1 MQGER
6 TAGGAEACPEE
17 VLNVLPCGWS
27 LEGRSG
33 LDFDAELART
43 AEPPLAHPDGF
54 FALIF
59 SLGAFTRMDEGWA
72 ERLLE
77 LRRLLADDGLGV
89 VRLSAP
95 ADFERLTG
103 ASWEDSLVGMTVLSA
118 LNGTPTR
125 TVFHSDWWLR
135 SHWGRAFEIVSIQ
148 EAAGRWAVLRRNRG
162 SPGPDELERPEP
174 AEERELAAAVA
185 NTELLGGQL
194 NLLQGRYRRELEEMN
209 RELMRRSFSA
219 AEFEW
224 ARGGPGSPAARVAA
238 EYEATTSW
246 KLTRPLRALGALLR
260 RLR

>member
-1 MQGER
+1 MQGEH
-6 TAGGAEACPEE
+6 TAGEDACPEE
-17 VLNVLPCGWS
+17 VVNVLPRGWS
-27 LEGRSG
+27 LGGRSG

-43 AEPPLAHPDGF
+43 AEPPLAYPDGS
-54 FALIF
+54 FALVF

-72 ERLLE
+72 AWLLE

-103 ASWEDSLVGMTVLSA
+103 ASWEDSAVGMTVLSA
-118 LNGTPTR
+118 LDGTPAR
-125 TVFHSDWWLR
+125 TVFHSDWWVR
-135 SHWGRAFEIVSIQ
+135 SHWGRAFEILSIQ
-148 EAAGRWAVLRRNRG
+148 EAAGRWTVLRRNDG

-185 NTELLGGQL
+185 TAELLRGQL
-194 NLLQGRYRRELEEMN
+194 NLLNGRYRRELEEMD
-209 RELMRRSFSA
+209 RELMRRSFTA
-219 AEFEW
+219 AELEW

-238 EYEATTSW
+238 EYEASTSW

>member
-1 MQGER
+1 MPRER
-6 TAGGAEACPEE
+6 TAGAEACPEE
-17 VLNVLPCGWS
+17 VLNVLPRGWS

-33 LDFDAELART
+33 LDFDAELSRT
-43 AEPPLAHPDGF
+43 AEPPLAHPDGS

-59 SLGAFTRMDEGWA
+59 SLGAFTRTDDGWA
-72 ERLLE
+72 EWLLE

-103 ASWEDSLVGMTVLSA
+103 ASWEDSSVGMTVLSA
-118 LNGTPTR
+118 LDGTPAR

-135 SHWGRAFEIVSIQ
+135 SHWGRAFEILSIQ
-148 EAAGRWAVLRRNRG
+148 EAAGRWTVLRRNRG
-162 SPGPDELERPEP
+162 SLGPDELERPEP

-185 NTELLGGQL
+185 SAELLRGQL
-194 NLLQGRYRRELEEMN
+194 NLLEGRYRRELEEMN
-209 RELMRRSFSA
+209 RELMRRSFTA
-219 AEFEW
+219 AELEW